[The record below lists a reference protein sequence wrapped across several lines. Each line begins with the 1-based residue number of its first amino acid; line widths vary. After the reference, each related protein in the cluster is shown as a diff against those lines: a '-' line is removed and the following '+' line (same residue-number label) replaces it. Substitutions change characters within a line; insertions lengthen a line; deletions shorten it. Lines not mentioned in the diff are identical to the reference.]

1 MIVRGGGRGWQ
12 PVLGVLRRLRGLA
25 PRVGGAVL
33 LALIATLGVLV
44 ADGRATSQALDRGD
58 ENSWIRIQNVG
69 NSPANIQIDYY
80 DRAGNR
86 ITGESCPQQGACAAL
101 RPGFGWSFFQQLND
115 ALPAGYRGSGHV
127 TVDQPFVAML
137 ARDVL
142 RSDGTFEID
151 GDSLRLGSPTPQQYA
166 PLVVNDDEF
175 VSRLTI
181 ENTSSDR
188 PACVEIRYFDEGS
201 LAPVAI
207 DPPGGSSGCAQ
218 GGHLLQPRATLVRDE
233 RSLPVPVG
241 FDGAALVRSRPTDSG
256 VAAESQLPSLVVD
269 TRNRTGPGLGSYRG
283 INSDEVNRVIVLP
296 MVDRNA
302 TQGQSTWTTRF
313 RIFNGDPTLPNDVT
327 LRFEGTDGSGN
338 LIEVEHT
345 VTVRSSLTCD
355 QRFDGVRGCLPEDK
369 PLPSTFFGTVRMQAV
384 QPIAVVAQRVSPN
397 GTAFS
402 DYRGFSAAEASRQ
415 VVLPVLDK
423 NYGPFGSRKGWNSW
437 FRVLTFDG
445 SSANVH
451 IVYYSQA
458 FPTGLIGE
466 AKVVPGQATF
476 RQWDDRRL
484 PDDWVGS
491 AVVVSDRPVVVIAN
505 LESDV
510 FPGDTVMLYSGIS
523 LE

>member
-1 MIVRGGGRGWQ
+1 M
-12 PVLGVLRRLRGLA
+12 LGAQRRIRGLA
-25 PRVGGAVL
+25 PRAFAA
-33 LALIATLGVLV
+33 LALALLVTVGVFA
-44 ADGRATSQALDRGD
+44 ADGRVTSSQALDRGD
-58 ENSWIRIQNVG
+58 ENSWLRIQNVG
-69 NSPANIQIDYY
+69 NSPANIDIDYY
-80 DRAGNR
+80 DLAGNR
-86 ITGESCPQQGACAAL
+86 LTTERCPQQDVCSAL
-101 RPGFGWSFFQQLND
+101 RPGFGWSFFQQLNE

-127 TVDQPFVAML
+127 TVDQPFVAMM

-142 RSDGTFEID
+142 RSDGSFEID
-151 GDSLRLGSPTPQQYA
+151 GDSLRLGSSTPVQYA
-166 PLVVNDDEF
+166 PLVVNNDEF
-175 VSRLTI
+175 VSRLTV
-181 ENTSSDR
+181 ENTSSLN
-188 PACVEIRYFDEGS
+188 PACVEIRYFVEGG
-201 LAPVAI
+201 LAPVTI
-207 DPPGGSSGCAQ
+207 DPPGATAGCAQ

-233 RSLPVPVG
+233 RSLPVPLG

-256 VAAESQLPSLVVD
+256 VTAEAQSPSLMVD
-269 TRNRTGPGLGSYRG
+269 TRYRNRAGIGSYRG
-283 INSDEVNRVIVLP
+283 INSDEVNRMIVLP

-313 RIFNGDPTLPNDVT
+313 RIMNGDPTLPNEVT
-327 LRFEGTDGSGN
+327 LRFEGSDGSGN
-338 LIEVEHT
+338 LIEIEHT
-345 VTVRSSLTCD
+345 VTVRGSLTCD
-355 QRFDGVRGCLPEDK
+355 QRFNGAVGCLPSDK
-369 PLPSTFFGTVRMQAV
+369 PLPATFFGTVRMQAV
-384 QPIAVVAQRVSPN
+384 QPIAAVAERLSAS
-397 GTAFS
+397 GGALS

-458 FPTGLIGE
+458 FPTGLIGD

-484 PDDWVGS
+484 PDGWVGS

-510 FPGDTVMLYSGIS
+510 FPGDPVMLYSGIS

>member
-1 MIVRGGGRGWQ
+1 MAR
-12 PVLGVLRRLRGLA
+12 VLHRIRGLA
-25 PRVGGAVL
+25 PRRLTAA
-33 LALIATLGVLV
+33 LALALLVMLGVLV
-44 ADGRATSQALDRGD
+44 ADGRVTSSQALDRGD

-69 NSPANIQIDYY
+69 NSPANIEIDYS
-80 DRAGNR
+80 DLAGNR
-86 ITGESCPQQGACAAL
+86 LLTESCPQQDVCSAL
-101 RPGFGWSFFQQLND
+101 RPGFGWSFFQQLNE

-127 TVDQPFVAML
+127 TVDQPFVGML

-142 RSDGTFEID
+142 RSDGTYEID

-166 PLVVNDDEF
+166 PFVVNNDDF

-181 ENTSSDR
+181 ENASSDR
-188 PACVEIRYFDEGS
+188 PACVEIRYYEEGG
-201 LAPVAI
+201 LAPTAI
-207 DPPGGSSGCAQ
+207 DPVSGSAGCAQ
-218 GGHLLQPRATLVRDE
+218 GGQLLQPRATLVRDE
-233 RSLPVPVG
+233 HSLPLPAG
-241 FDGAALVRSRPTDSG
+241 FDGAAVVRTRPTDSG
-256 VAAESQLPSLVVD
+256 VTAEAQQPSLIVD
-269 TRNRTGPGLGSYRG
+269 TRDRRRAGIGSYRG

-302 TQGQSTWTTRF
+302 TQGQTTWTTRF
-313 RIFNGDPTLPNDVT
+313 RILNGDPTLPNEVT
-327 LRFEGTDGSGN
+327 LRFEGNDGAGN
-338 LIEVEHT
+338 EIEIEHT

-355 QRFDGVRGCLPEDK
+355 QRFDGVRGCLPEDE

-384 QPIAVVAQRVSPN
+384 QPIAVIAQRLSPS
-397 GTAFS
+397 GGAFS
-402 DYRGFSAAEASRQ
+402 DYRGFSAGEASRQ

-423 NYGPFGSRKGWNSW
+423 NYGPFGARKGWNSW

-451 IVYYSQA
+451 IVYYSAA
-458 FPTGLIGE
+458 FPTGLIGD

-484 PDDWVGS
+484 PDGWVGS

-510 FPGDTVMLYSGIS
+510 FLGDPVMLYSGIS